1 MLFDLHIIILHSL
14 NVNPFLFFSSQI
26 CHFDKEFYMKSKII
40 LFAIILFT
48 VSLNLFG
55 QATFPRTSPKSTVSQ
70 TVGDTEV
77 SIVYHRP
84 NVKGRT
90 IWGCQTTDLIPK
102 GGVNYDCLVPNGQV
116 WRTGANEATTFEIS
130 NDVTING
137 QKLPKGKY
145 SLHTIPNANEWTIIF
160 NKTWNQWGS
169 FRYDEKEDALR
180 VTAKPVAGG
189 MNETMSIGVEDVA
202 ENTAKIVIR
211 WEKISVPFTVDIGDV
226 NKRAVSKAQRQIV
239 NDQINTA
246 NFILS
251 SKMTDQYANAIDM
264 LDKSLSTAETYA
276 ALTLKAR
283 ILAEMGKKDE
293 AIKVGERAVEV
304 GKKATPPANTSGF
317 EQTLAQ
323 WKSGK

>member
-1 MLFDLHIIILHSL
+1 
-14 NVNPFLFFSSQI
+14 
-26 CHFDKEFYMKSKII
+26 MKSKFF
-40 LFAIILFT
+40 LFAIILIAA
-48 VSLNLFG
+48 SINIFG
-55 QATFPRTSPKSTVSQ
+55 QATFPRASQKSAVSQ
-70 TVGDTEV
+70 TVGDTEI

-84 NVKGRT
+84 NAKGRA
-90 IWGCQTTDLIPK
+90 IWGCQTTDVIPK
-102 GGVNYDCLVPNGQV
+102 GGVTYDCLVPSGQV
-116 WRTGANEATTFEIS
+116 WRTGANEATVFEIS

-180 VTAKPVAGG
+180 VTAKPVAGD
-189 MNETMSIGVEDVA
+189 MKETMTIGIEDVD
-202 ENTAKIVIR
+202 ENSANVVIA
-211 WEKISVPFTVDIGDV
+211 WEKVRVPFTVDIGDV
-226 NKRAVSKAQRQIV
+226 NKRVVAKAQRQIV
-239 NDQINTA
+239 NDQISTA
-246 NFILS
+246 NFIFS
-251 SKMTDQYANAIDM
+251 SKLTDQYADAINM
-264 LDKSLSTAETYA
+264 LDKAISTFETYG

-304 GKKATPPANTSGF
+304 GKKANPPANTANF

>member
-1 MLFDLHIIILHSL
+1 
-14 NVNPFLFFSSQI
+14 
-26 CHFDKEFYMKSKII
+26 MKSKIFP
-40 LFAIILFT
+40 FAIILFIA
-48 VSLNLFG
+48 SINIFG
-55 QATFPRTSPKSTVSQ
+55 QATFPRASQKSTVMQ
-70 TVGDTEV
+70 TVGDTEI

-84 NVKGRT
+84 NAKGRA
-90 IWGCQTTDLIPK
+90 IWGCQTTDVIPK
-102 GGVNYDCLVPNGQV
+102 GGVTYDCLVPSGQV
-116 WRTGANEATTFEIS
+116 WRTGANEATVFEIS

-180 VTAKPVAGG
+180 VTAKPVAGE
-189 MNETMSIGVEDVA
+189 MKETMTIGIEDVD
-202 ENTAKIVIR
+202 ENSANVVIA
-211 WEKISVPFTVDIGDV
+211 WEKVRVPFTVDIGDV
-226 NKRAVSKAQRQIV
+226 NKRVVAKAQRQIV

-251 SKMTDQYANAIDM
+251 SKLTDQYANAIDM
-264 LDKSLSTAETYA
+264 LDKSIATSETYA
-276 ALTLKAR
+276 ALTVKAR

-304 GKKATPPANTSGF
+304 GKKANPPANTSFF

>member
-1 MLFDLHIIILHSL
+1 
-14 NVNPFLFFSSQI
+14 
-26 CHFDKEFYMKSKII
+26 MKSKFF
-40 LFAIILFT
+40 LFAIILIAA
-48 VSLNLFG
+48 SINIFG
-55 QATFPRTSPKSTVSQ
+55 QATFPRASQKSAVSQ
-70 TVGDTEV
+70 TVGDTEI

-84 NVKGRT
+84 NAKGRA
-90 IWGCQTTDLIPK
+90 IWGCQTTDVIPK
-102 GGVNYDCLVPNGQV
+102 GGVTYDCLVPSGQV
-116 WRTGANEATTFEIS
+116 WRTGANEATVFEIS

-180 VTAKPVAGG
+180 VTAKPVAGE
-189 MNETMSIGVEDVA
+189 MKETMTIGIEDVD
-202 ENTAKIVIR
+202 ENSANVVIA
-211 WEKISVPFTVDIGDV
+211 WEKVRVPFTVDIGDV
-226 NKRAVSKAQRQIV
+226 NKRVVAKAQRQIV
-239 NDQINTA
+239 NDQISTA
-246 NFILS
+246 NFIFS
-251 SKMTDQYANAIDM
+251 SKLTDQYADAINM
-264 LDKSLSTAETYA
+264 LDKAISTFETYG

-304 GKKATPPANTSGF
+304 GKKANPPANTANF